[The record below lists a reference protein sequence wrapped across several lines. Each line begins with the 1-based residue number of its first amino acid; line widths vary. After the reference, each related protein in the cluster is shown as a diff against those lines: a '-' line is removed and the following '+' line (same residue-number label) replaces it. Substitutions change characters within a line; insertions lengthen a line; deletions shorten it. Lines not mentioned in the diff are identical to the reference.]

1 MYNSVNII
9 HYAYLCPMN
18 LYILHTTRSATK
30 VDEVDQISHA
40 LDEHLFEPYYQAT
53 LATNHMNLAEVM
65 SVCKSA
71 GRIHS
76 RLVNIKVSCAVVSV
90 LSLSFSAYNLMAGR
104 IPMAALNLLLSIDC
118 LRVSYNCYLKNYCS
132 IFIRQ
137 HFGNATKVKSQNEM
151 MLALYYVF

>member
-1 MYNSVNII
+1 MCYS
-9 HYAYLCPMN
+9 YLCPMN

-30 VDEVDQISHA
+30 VDEVDQISLA

-90 LSLSFSAYNLMAGR
+90 LSLSFSVYNLMAGR
-104 IPMAALNLLLSIDC
+104 IPVAALNLLLSVDC
-118 LRVSYNCYLKNYCS
+118 LRVSYNCYVKNYCS

-137 HFGNATKVKSQNEM
+137 HFGNATKVNLK
-151 MLALYYVF
+151 